1 MEVVL
6 RLLVRLL
13 KNEDGFTLTEYG
25 IMLNLSIIYL
35 EKVLIGF

>member
-1 MEVVL
+1 MVVLL

-13 KNEDGFTLTEYG
+13 KNEDGFTLIEYG

>member
-1 MEVVL
+1 MS

-13 KNEDGFTLTEYG
+13 KNGDGFTLIEYG

>member
-1 MEVVL
+1 MI
-6 RLLVRLL
+6 RLLVHLL
-13 KNEDGFTLTEYG
+13 KNEDGFTPVEYG